1 MLNEQAKGL
10 MKRMQNE
17 QIMELADRYG
27 IEDTLTI
34 TSDTVSDL
42 KDSVDEYTLNY
53 ITQDDKITTEHVAEQ
68 IAKTK
73 IILKQITY
81 LLECQ
86 EKVSECYNAELDR
99 QLAEIEKK

>member
-1 MLNEQAKGL
+1 MLNEQAKVL

-17 QIMELADRYG
+17 QIRELADRYG

-42 KDSVDEYTLNY
+42 KDSIDEYLLNY
-53 ITQDDKITTEHVAEQ
+53 ITQDDEITTEYVAEQ

-73 IILKQITY
+73 IMLKQITY

-86 EKVSECYNAELDR
+86 EKVSECYDSELDR
-99 QLAEIEKK
+99 QLAEIRKK

>member
-17 QIMELADRYG
+17 QIRELADRYG
-27 IEDTLTI
+27 IESVLTI
-34 TSDTVSDL
+34 TTDTISDL
-42 KDSVDEYTLNY
+42 KDMVDEYLLDY
-53 ITQDDKITTEHVAEQ
+53 ITQDDSITTDYVAEQ

-73 IILKQITY
+73 IMLKQIAY

-86 EKVSECYNAELDR
+86 EKVSECYDAELER
-99 QLAEIEKK
+99 QIAEIRKK

>member
-34 TSDTVSDL
+34 TADTVSDL
-42 KDSVDEYTLNY
+42 KDSIDEYLLNY
-53 ITQDDKITTEHVAEQ
+53 ITQDDSITTDYVAEQ

-73 IILKQITY
+73 IMLKQITY

-86 EKVSECYNAELDR
+86 EKVCECYDAELDR
-99 QLAEIEKK
+99 QLAEIRKK

>member
-34 TSDTVSDL
+34 TADTVSDL
-42 KDSVDEYTLNY
+42 KDSIDEYLLNY
-53 ITQDDKITTEHVAEQ
+53 ITQDDSITTDYVAEQ

-73 IILKQITY
+73 IMLKQITY

-86 EKVSECYNAELDR
+86 EKVSECYDAELDR
-99 QLAEIEKK
+99 QLAEIRKK